1 MLSAQVHCKYYASAA
16 AAAGCCTSCI
26 CSLFSLLYSLM
37 NKLNSV
43 QVGPLGWQWARSA
56 ALRLLAKA
64 SSPTTSSWS
73 PTLPTSGP

>member
-26 CSLFSLLYSLM
+26 CTLSLLYSM
-37 NKLNSV
+37 MTKLNIV